1 MRLLQIIV
9 LSLTTLSGCAQKQ
22 NTLPPATTDTLS
34 TQKSMT
40 TTTDTL
46 NYLALGDSYTIGE
59 AVPESQSFPYQLYSA
74 LNGQGLSVTPPTIIA
89 TTGWTTDDLISAI
102 NQSGL
107 NGKKYAF
114 VTLLVGVNDQYQ
126 HLSQDNYRVKFAEV
140 LNTAISFAHGD
151 ISRVF
156 VVSIPDYGVTPFAAG
171 QDAVIGPEIDQ
182 FNAINKAI
190 SLQAGV
196 HYVDI
201 TPISRQA
208 TNDAALIAS
217 DGLHPS
223 GKMYQLWV
231 NLLTP
236 LVEAGLKRN

>member
-1 MRLLQIIV
+1 MKALQIIL
-9 LSLTTLSGCAQKQ
+9 LSLTTLSGCAKKQ
-22 NTLPPATTDTLS
+22 NTLPTATTDTPS
-34 TQKSMT
+34 TQKSM

-59 AVPESQSFPYQLYSA
+59 AVPQPQSFPYQLYSA

-102 NQSGL
+102 ARSGL

-114 VTLLVGVNDQYQ
+114 VTLLIGVNDQYQ
-126 HLSQDNYRVKFAEV
+126 YLSQDNYKVKFAEV

-156 VVSIPDYGVTPFAAG
+156 VLSIPDYGVTPFAG
-171 QDAVIGPEIDQ
+171 GEDAVIGPEIDQ

-190 SLQAGV
+190 SMQAGV

-201 TPISRQA
+201 TPISRE
-208 TNDAALIAS
+208 AAKDPSLIAP

-231 NLLTP
+231 SLLTP
-236 LVEAGLKRN
+236 LVEARLKR